1 MLRSGGGGS
10 GESDPATRQ
19 GLLRR
24 AAFARGCAAWRVAGT
39 PPLPLPHRLLPPP
52 PVSRRLFPRH
62 CLVDWSGSSPIP
74 CWDWEPRVPNPSEA
88 RGNEQAGRLCR
99 ASLRPVSSPCARSI
113 ATSVHAPPSNPID
126 SYYSTTSESVGIS
139 DPCSFHPSF
148 LWSLSQLRQMPC
160 PMTVPR
166 KPTGMSLSVHFPRN
180 FSFFFVSAKRIL
192 LT

>member
-99 ASLRPVSSPCARSI
+99 ASLRPVPSPCARST
-113 ATSVHAPPSNPID
+113 ATLVHAPRLIQSIP
-126 SYYSTTSESVGIS
+126 TSRR
-139 DPCSFHPSF
+139 P
-148 LWSLSQLRQMPC
+148 LNQL
-160 PMTVPR
+160 
-166 KPTGMSLSVHFPRN
+166 
-180 FSFFFVSAKRIL
+180 VSAIRAHSAL
-192 LT
+192 PSSGLFRSCGRCLVR